1 MHAQIL
7 FDTAPLGARIAFSD
21 GTPKPPARFT
31 KKLSAWENRNGT
43 GRLTSKISATM
54 IGSHHHA
61 AGFALHLATY
71 SSHGTPILV
80 VTRHYSV
87 NSSLEFE
94 IIDRPT
100 PGMVRILKNF
110 SATSELL
117 HLAANTDAAEV
128 WLQHHHYTDAVL
140 EVVTDTELSSDLVLG
155 RAA

>member
-1 MHAQIL
+1 MHAHIL
-7 FDTAPLGARIAFSD
+7 FDTAPLGATIAFSD

-43 GRLTSKISATM
+43 GRLTSKIAATM

-87 NSSLEFE
+87 NSTLDFE

-100 PGMVRILKNF
+100 LGMVRILKHF
-110 SATSELL
+110 GATTELL
-117 HLAANTDAAEV
+117 HLAANTEAAEH
-128 WLQHHHYTDAVL
+128 WLQHHRYTDAVL
-140 EVVTDTELSSDLVLG
+140 DVVSDTEPGSDIVLG